1 MEKPFDVVLDPR
13 VTLVSDADVQAQE
26 ELALEIQ
33 LFSDDVSKLIA
44 KIDEAREK
52 LKNSL
57 DTESANRRQIRM
69 KEQLDQVYYKL
80 VTPPGTYM
88 QPMLSSQTGYLSSM
102 IGRADQRPG
111 KDAYDRFEE
120 LKRRFEAIKA
130 EFNELQD

>member
-120 LKRRFEAIKA
+120 LKQRFEAIKA